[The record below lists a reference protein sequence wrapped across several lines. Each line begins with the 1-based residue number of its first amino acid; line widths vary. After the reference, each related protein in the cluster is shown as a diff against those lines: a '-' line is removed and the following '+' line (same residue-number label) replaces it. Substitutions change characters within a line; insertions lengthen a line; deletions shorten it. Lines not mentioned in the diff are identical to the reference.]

1 MKTKSQFTAAE
12 LTEITAIQEKS
23 NITRKAAIKRF
34 QKAGKKIVL
43 TATPAPVADVK
54 SRAANDD
61 TNKSET
67 PAKTEAPK
75 PPAPA
80 TPAGDARKEGIRLF
94 QLAGKPKKEDF
105 IHVYGEMGAKWTW
118 VARAKAVGLNTA
130 EEAAA
135 KFQKNARWQASAV
148 RESRASGGEEVGR
161 NPALAGSQRN
171 ALPDETAEF

>member
-12 LTEITAIQEKS
+12 LAEITAIQEKS
-23 NITRKAAIKRF
+23 NITRKAALKKF
-34 QKAGKKIVL
+34 QKSGRKIVL
-43 TATPAPVADVK
+43 TATPAPVTDVK

-61 TNKSET
+61 TEKPEASKT
-67 PAKTEAPK
+67 PKKAEAPK
-75 PPAPA
+75 PPVP

-105 IHVYGEMGAKWTW
+105 IHVYGAMGAKWTW

-135 KFQKNARWQASAV
+135 QFQKM
-148 RESRASGGEEVGR
+148 RAGKPGQFVK
-161 NPALAGSQRN
+161 
-171 ALPDETAEF
+171 AEPQPERR

>member
-1 MKTKSQFTAAE
+1 MKNTFSNEQ
-12 LTEITAIQEKS
+12 IQVVMEKS
-23 NITRKAAIKRF
+23 GITRKSAIK
-34 QKAGKKIVL
+34 KLGKMSPADLRALIP
-43 TATPAPVADVK
+43 TPAPVVDVK

-61 TNKSET
+61 TNQLVGKT
-67 PAKTEAPK
+67 AAPAPAKATSAPK

-135 KFQKNARWQASAV
+135 QFQKMR
-148 RESRASGGEEVGR
+148 SGKPQQFVK
-161 NPALAGSQRN
+161 
-171 ALPDETAEF
+171 AEPQPEKK